1 MTMFHEIKSISKEKV
16 LDFFIYLTQLGLRCF
31 AGALSSPGEQGIL
44 LATVRSLLMAVI
56 SLVAEAEHGI

>member
-1 MTMFHEIKSISKEKV
+1 MFHEIKSISKEKV
-16 LDFFIYLTQLGLRCF
+16 LDFFIYLTVLGLRCF